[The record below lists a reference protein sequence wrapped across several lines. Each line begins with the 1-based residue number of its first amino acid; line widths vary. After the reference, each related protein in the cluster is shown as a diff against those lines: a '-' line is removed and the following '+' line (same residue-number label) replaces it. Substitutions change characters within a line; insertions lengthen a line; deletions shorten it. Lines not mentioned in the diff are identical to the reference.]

1 MPFTHMSINGVGC
14 SLREI
19 SHTIQGHGASS
30 PSLRIFSEVSDVR
43 TSLERDLRY
52 ELGVVGVTAMQ
63 AESLANAFA
72 EYAKAVRDW
81 HAQQA
86 RERGEDVAEDS
97 HGVQQPTPESVLAG
111 GGE

>member
-19 SHTIQGHGASS
+19 SHTIQRDGASS

-43 TSLERDLRY
+43 TSLERDLQY
-52 ELGVVGVTAMQ
+52 ELGVMSVTAAQ

-72 EYAKAVRDW
+72 EYAKAVRDYE
-81 HAQQA
+81 AQRA
-86 RERGEDVAEDS
+86 RERGEDVVVDS
-97 HGVQQPTPESVLAG
+97 HGVQPTPEPALAG